1 MNYFGSNKIS
11 KEEFLKINEDD
22 VMFISNPGRMG
33 DVSGYNIVVK
43 NNNKLILYR
52 IECLMK
58 KNEYNNILNEDVINQ
73 FPIWYKELKN
83 NNENNRKYHYL
94 YMGFGNGLSIDNSI
108 YNEYKPYLN
117 TKIDEYL
124 KENTEEEKES
134 LKYAAI
140 FNVWKSAIIEM
151 SKDKKLKLY

>member
-83 NNENNRKYHYL
+83 NNENYRKYHYL

-108 YNEYKPYLN
+108 YNEFEPYLN
-117 TKIDEYL
+117 DLVTALNSIGVAPIDLISILQAL
-124 KENTEEEKES
+124 KKSGS
-134 LKYAAI
+134 LQADL
-140 FNVWKSAIIEM
+140 III
-151 SKDKKLKLY
+151 